1 MGTSVAAGREN
12 RRNMINQE
20 QIKALH
26 DRVEALTKCLD
37 IEAKRRKVAELQKQT
52 EAPDFWG
59 DPKAAEAF
67 MKKMN
72 GVKAWVTD
80 YDKAAS
86 LTDDLDVLY
95 EFAKDSM
102 DMSAEDVVESDEMK
116 ELDAAYE
123 QAEQAVEALELKN
136 MLGEEG
142 DSLGAILTIN
152 SGAGGTEANDW
163 SAMLMRMYMRWGE
176 RNGYKMTVTELLEGD
191 EVGIKSATIQVEGDY
206 AYGYLKAENGV
217 HRLVRISPFNAQ
229 GKRQTTFSSVF
240 VYPLVDDTINIE
252 INPSDL
258 EWDTFRS
265 GGHGGQNVNKVET
278 GVRVRH
284 IPTGIMVENTETRS
298 QQDNRQNALR
308 NLKSRLYDI
317 ELKKRQEKQAEL
329 EGKKKRIEW
338 GSQIRSYVLHPYKMV
353 KDLRT
358 GLSTA
363 DTQGVLDGDLDG
375 FMKAYL
381 MQQGGGAESG
391 PVEDID

>member
-1 MGTSVAAGREN
+1 
-12 RRNMINQE
+12 
-20 QIKALH
+20 
-26 DRVEALTKCLD
+26 
-37 IEAKRRKVAELQKQT
+37 
-52 EAPDFWG
+52 
-59 DPKAAEAF
+59 
-67 MKKMN
+67 MKNMN
-72 GVKAWVTD
+72 GVKSWVTD
-80 YDKAAS
+80 YDRAFS
-86 LTDDLDVLY
+86 QTEDLDVLY
-95 EFAKDSM
+95 DFAKDSM
-102 DMSAEDVVESDEMK
+102 DLTAENAVESEEMA
-116 ELDAAYE
+116 ELGAAYE
-123 QAEQAVEALELKN
+123 VALKSVEDLELKN
-136 MLGEEG
+136 MLGAEG
-142 DSLGAILTIN
+142 DNLGAVLTIN

-176 RNGYKMTVTELLEGD
+176 RNGFKMTVTDLLEGD
-191 EVGIKSATIQVEGDY
+191 EAGIKSATIQVDGDY
-206 AYGYLKAENGV
+206 AFGYLKAENGV

-284 IPTGIMVENTETRS
+284 IPSGIMVENTETRS

-308 NLKSRLYDI
+308 ILKSRLYDI
-317 ELKKRQEKQAEL
+317 ELKKRQAKQAEL
-329 EGKKKRIEW
+329 EGSKKRIEW

-363 DTQGVLDGDLDG
+363 DTQGVLDGDIDQ
-375 FMKAYL
+375 FIKAFL
-381 MQQGGGAESG
+381 MNQGNAD
-391 PVEDID
+391 VQIEDID

>member
-1 MGTSVAAGREN
+1 
-12 RRNMINQE
+12 MINQE

-37 IEAKRRKVAELQKQT
+37 IESKRRKVAELQKQT

-102 DMSAEDVVESDEMK
+102 DMSAEDVVESGEMK
-116 ELDAAYE
+116 ELDAAYA

-353 KDLRT
+353 KDLRI

>member
-1 MGTSVAAGREN
+1 
-12 RRNMINQE
+12 MINQE

-37 IEAKRRKVAELQKQT
+37 IESKRRKVAELQKQT

-72 GVKAWVTD
+72 SVKAWVTD

-116 ELDAAYE
+116 ELDAAYA

-176 RNGYKMTVTELLEGD
+176 RSGYKMTVTELLEGD

-358 GLSTA
+358 GLATA

>member
-1 MGTSVAAGREN
+1 
-12 RRNMINQE
+12 
-20 QIKALH
+20 
-26 DRVEALTKCLD
+26 
-37 IEAKRRKVAELQKQT
+37 
-52 EAPDFWG
+52 
-59 DPKAAEAF
+59 
-67 MKKMN
+67 MKNMN
-72 GVKAWVTD
+72 GVKSWVTD
-80 YDKAAS
+80 YDRAFS
-86 LTDDLDVLY
+86 QTEDLDVLY
-95 EFAKDSM
+95 DFAKDSM
-102 DMSAEDVVESDEMK
+102 DLTAENAVESEEMA
-116 ELDAAYE
+116 ELGAVYDAALKS
-123 QAEQAVEALELKN
+123 VEDLELKN
-136 MLGEEG
+136 MLGAEG
-142 DSLGAILTIN
+142 DNLGAVLTIN

-176 RNGYKMTVTELLEGD
+176 RNGFKMTVTDLLEGD
-191 EVGIKSATIQVEGDY
+191 EAGIKSATIQVDGDY
-206 AYGYLKAENGV
+206 AFGYLKAENGV

-284 IPTGIMVENTETRS
+284 IPSGIMVENTETRS

-308 NLKSRLYDI
+308 ILKSRLYDI
-317 ELKKRQEKQAEL
+317 ELKKRQAKQAEL
-329 EGKKKRIEW
+329 EGSKKRIEW

-363 DTQGVLDGDLDG
+363 DTQGVLDGDIDQ
-375 FMKAYL
+375 FMKAFL
-381 MQQGGGAESG
+381 MNQGNAD
-391 PVEDID
+391 VQIEDID

>member
-1 MGTSVAAGREN
+1 
-12 RRNMINQE
+12 MINQE

-59 DPKAAEAF
+59 DPKAAETF

-116 ELDAAYE
+116 ELDAAYA

-353 KDLRT
+353 KDLRI